1 MSTILYLGISV
12 KRAGDLA
19 VSDTCC
25 PITIGFII
33 RKTVTIFL
41 FLSGIFLTNIDYLT
55 KLDPIKDC
63 ITIISIILTILF
75 NFIMFI
81 AIFSH
86 QESCIGNFQY
96 KCKKALASTVLT
108 VVDLEEVSEQYKL
121 LKLGI
126 ELVAFFSITFCQTA
140 ITLTIFF
147 LVKDHRKWTIGLGTS
162 GLILLVYDLVESFE
176 GVYEL
181 VAKVAAK
188 GKGLCFQRMSI
199 LPCPYIN

>member
-1 MSTILYLGISV
+1 
-12 KRAGDLA
+12 
-19 VSDTCC
+19 
-25 PITIGFII
+25 
-33 RKTVTIFL
+33 
-41 FLSGIFLTNIDYLT
+41 
-55 KLDPIKDC
+55 
-63 ITIISIILTILF
+63 
-75 NFIMFI
+75 MFI

-188 GKGLCFQRMSI
+188 GKDDAYFNTKLEDVLKVRDAADELQTSKPLTGAGYFNVEKTTLTAMVSTTATYAVI
-199 LPCPYIN
+199 LYQMA

>member
-1 MSTILYLGISV
+1 M
-12 KRAGDLA
+12 
-19 VSDTCC
+19 
-25 PITIGFII
+25 
-33 RKTVTIFL
+33 
-41 FLSGIFLTNIDYLT
+41 DYLT

-63 ITIISIILTILF
+63 ITIISIILTLF
-75 NFIMFI
+75 SNLIMFI
-81 AIFSH
+81 ALFSH

-96 KCKKALASTVLT
+96 KCNKALASTVLT

-126 ELVAFFSITFCQTA
+126 ELVAFFSITLCQTT

-147 LVKDHRKWTIGLGTS
+147 LVKDQRKWIIGLGTL
-162 GLILLVYDLVESFE
+162 GLIMIVYDLVESFE

-188 GKGLCFQRMSI
+188 VKGLCFPRRSI
-199 LPCPYIN
+199 LPCPNINSFIFKAKLVIFCSQHKSNSNESFLREFSYSKYIN